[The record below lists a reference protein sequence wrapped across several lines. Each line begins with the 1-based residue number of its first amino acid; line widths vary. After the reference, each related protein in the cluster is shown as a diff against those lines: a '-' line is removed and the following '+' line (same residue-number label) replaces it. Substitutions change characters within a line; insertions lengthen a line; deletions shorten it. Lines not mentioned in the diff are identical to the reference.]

1 MLTIGVYPRPGWPL
15 RDFLT
20 GWGIRGDDMEPRV
33 AGCWRPRIES
43 CTMQISLVCIIA
55 RDRADHSSIDR
66 SVPAVDL
73 PRLSSAARQGGRAET
88 MAARSIRSIM
98 AGVPFAQPHPFPTS
112 APQSKF
118 LLGGRVSP
126 HASWTDVKSSL
137 AKSHNVR
144 NNGFNNTPHASPR
157 CAPRGVSSFLGIAM
171 ERSRS

>member
-1 MLTIGVYPRPGWPL
+1 MLTIGVYPRPGWLL

-20 GWGIRGDDMEPRV
+20 GWGRNWGGMEPRV
-33 AGCWRPRIES
+33 AGCSRPRIES

-73 PRLSSAARQGGRAET
+73 PRPSSAARQGGNDGG
-88 MAARSIRSIM
+88 RSIRSIM

-137 AKSHNVR
+137 AKSNNVR
-144 NNGFNNTPHASPR
+144 NDGFNNTPHASPR

>member
-20 GWGIRGDDMEPRV
+20 GGRRNWGGWSHVYRGVRGLGLSRV
-33 AGCWRPRIES
+33 QCRFR
-43 CTMQISLVCIIA
+43 
-55 RDRADHSSIDR
+55 
-66 SVPAVDL
+66 
-73 PRLSSAARQGGRAET
+73 SSASSRVIGPTILRSIGRCQRSIFLGPHRQLGRAET

-137 AKSHNVR
+137 AKSNNVR
-144 NNGFNNTPHASPR
+144 NDGFNNTPHASPR